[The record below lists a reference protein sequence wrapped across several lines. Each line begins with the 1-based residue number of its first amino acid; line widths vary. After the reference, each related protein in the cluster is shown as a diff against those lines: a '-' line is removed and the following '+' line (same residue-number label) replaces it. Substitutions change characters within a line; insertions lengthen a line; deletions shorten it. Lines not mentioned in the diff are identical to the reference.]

1 MNGIILS
8 GLAENIWIAI
18 TLFLF
23 VWIYSWA
30 KGNLGSAKLAILFAL
45 IIVFLTFYQYPELVW
60 ILVILFLLS
69 TFGKEIFSKLNPFEG
84 DQLK

>member
-1 MNGIILS
+1 MMIILD
-8 GLAENIWIAI
+8 GLMDNIWIVL

-30 KGNLGSAKLAILFAL
+30 KQNLGSAKLAILFSL
-45 IIVFLTFYQYPELVW
+45 IVVYLTFYSFPVLVW
-60 ILVILFLLS
+60 LLVVFFLMQTL
-69 TFGKEIFSKLNPFEG
+69 GKDFLAQVNPFGG